1 MRKPYWLV
9 LALALLT
16 SPVLQAQVSITE
28 EGFEPS
34 RNAANLHETIL
45 NTSNVNV
52 SSFGLLM
59 SLPVDGEIYAQPL
72 VVSGISINGKT
83 RNAVYV
89 TTMNDTVY
97 CFDADAGT
105 PLWNVHL
112 GTPIPTPS
120 GNVNGTLGIEST
132 PYINLSTQTMYLVTN
147 TLEQGAAT
155 YRIHELDITTGAERI
170 SSVVI
175 GGAVQGS
182 GTGSSGGSI
191 TFNAAI
197 ENQRPGLAFANN
209 MIFVAFASYGDAGPY
224 HGFLFAY
231 DATTLSQAGI
241 FCTSPNGAEA
251 GIWMSGG
258 APAVDPSGNV
268 YLVTGNGDWDGT
280 SNFGESFLKFSTG
293 NDTFNLTSYFTPY
306 DWPSLNETDTDLGSS
321 GPSLVG
327 NSIVGGGKQ
336 SVIYVLNQSAL
347 GGIAPGD
354 TQVQQSFANSGGGMI
369 LSNTAFNAQTGL
381 FYVWTGNG
389 NRLNEYQ
396 FNGAT
401 NTFNSTPAVASTATS
416 PNGSL
421 GGAVSVSANGSAA
434 GTAIVWANAPSAA
447 QAGLGDGV
455 PGVVHAFDANTL
467 VELWNSNWDQ
477 ARDSIGNWSK
487 FRPPVVANGKV
498 YVGSASGFLGVYGL
512 LPSDTLNST
521 ATFSGADAATEGSWG
536 KLYGADGYELP
547 TGAGTTPA
555 YASFSA
561 KNTLL
566 WTWTLGTSDPRAIN
580 GQASAW
586 YNNGSTLSF
595 DINLTDGQA
604 HQIALYLLDWDSRG
618 RSETIAV
625 TDAAT
630 GTVLDSQ
637 LVSNFSNGV
646 YYRWKVSGNVVIV
659 ITPSG
664 GPNGVVSGIFFGGG
678 IAPRAS
684 ASFVKSDTSTQ
695 GNWQTIYG
703 TDGYSLAGGAQSI
716 PPYATLA
723 VQNQQTWTWA
733 PNTSDPRAL
742 QTSTG
747 RIAGA
752 WYSGSSFSFNL
763 NLDANPH
770 QIALYALDWDSRGR
784 AEIITITDAS
794 TGALLDS
801 ENLSNFAN
809 GVYLVWTISGN
820 VVITVTPTAMPNGV
834 VSGIFFGSG
843 GAPSLSGTILLQLPS
858 GVTAAVPG
866 SMTIAPNQ
874 SQQITVTIINGTGN
888 PVAVTAQQ

>member
-1 MRKPYWLV
+1 
-9 LALALLT
+9 
-16 SPVLQAQVSITE
+16 
-28 EGFEPS
+28 
-34 RNAANLHETIL
+34 
-45 NTSNVNV
+45 
-52 SSFGLLM
+52 
-59 SLPVDGEIYAQPL
+59 
-72 VVSGISINGKT
+72 
-83 RNAVYV
+83 
-89 TTMNDTVY
+89 
-97 CFDADAGT
+97 
-105 PLWNVHL
+105 
-112 GTPIPTPS
+112 
-120 GNVNGTLGIEST
+120 
-132 PYINLSTQTMYLVTN
+132 
-147 TLEQGAAT
+147 
-155 YRIHELDITTGAERI
+155 
-170 SSVVI
+170 
-175 GGAVQGS
+175 
-182 GTGSSGGSI
+182 
-191 TFNAAI
+191 
-197 ENQRPGLAFANN
+197 
-209 MIFVAFASYGDAGPY
+209 
-224 HGFLFAY
+224 
-231 DATTLSQAGI
+231 
-241 FCTSPNGAEA
+241 
-251 GIWMSGG
+251 
-258 APAVDPSGNV
+258 
-268 YLVTGNGDWDGT
+268 
-280 SNFGESFLKFSTG
+280 
-293 NDTFNLTSYFTPY
+293 
-306 DWPSLNETDTDLGSS
+306 
-321 GPSLVG
+321 
-327 NSIVGGGKQ
+327 
-336 SVIYVLNQSAL
+336 
-347 GGIAPGD
+347 
-354 TQVQQSFANSGGGMI
+354 
-369 LSNTAFNAQTGL
+369 
-381 FYVWTGNG
+381 
-389 NRLNEYQ
+389 
-396 FNGAT
+396 
-401 NTFNSTPAVASTATS
+401 
-416 PNGSL
+416 
-421 GGAVSVSANGSAA
+421 
-434 GTAIVWANAPSAA
+434 
-447 QAGLGDGV
+447 
-455 PGVVHAFDANTL
+455 
-467 VELWNSNWDQ
+467 
-477 ARDSIGNWSK
+477 
-487 FRPPVVANGKV
+487 
-498 YVGSASGFLGVYGL
+498 VYGL